1 MKRFSNTIR
10 SVVKAHGLQQRSNVV
25 GQTFAVFRVDR
36 IHHLLSVVS
45 KMIPSPDWIVGL
57 SKENLCLP
65 NCSWVDNRVI
75 DLYPWDLGTDSGL
88 RYDSPPTPQ
97 RPKGVIQRITSSDPP
112 IGDSPFYD
120 ATGFMFYQNIENNFV
135 KNLIFNFR
143 SSNETCC

>member
-36 IHHLLSVVS
+36 VHHLLSVVS

-97 RPKGVIQRITSSDPP
+97 RPKGVIQRITSSNPP
-112 IGDSPFYD
+112 LGDSPFYD
-120 ATGFMFYQNIENNFV
+120 ATGLGKYLE
-135 KNLIFNFR
+135 L
-143 SSNETCC
+143 

>member
-1 MKRFSNTIR
+1 M
-10 SVVKAHGLQQRSNVV
+10 V

-88 RYDSPPTPQ
+88 RHDSPPTPQ

-120 ATGFMFYQNIENNFV
+120 ATG
-135 KNLIFNFR
+135 
-143 SSNETCC
+143 